1 MADKANDKNV
11 VHSLAKGFRVLQ
23 AFTSEEPELVLA
35 EVARRAELDNAT
47 AFRLLNTLV
56 LLGYVDKVPGTRA
69 FRLTLKC
76 LDLGFNALARSD
88 LRTLARP
95 ILRSLVGEVNEAAS
109 IGVLEGAEVV
119 YIERMQ
125 AGMTRLGID
134 VRIGSRVP
142 VHSTAIGQAILGFLP
157 HEVQVQVLESAPRR
171 KLTEKTVTD
180 LNRLLQRLKRVR
192 SRGYAVAD
200 QENVPG
206 LLVLA
211 APVLDLDGFPVA
223 GLSVAAP
230 AFRMSLDAFEAAGA
244 APLQRA
250 AQELSR
256 ALQATGGFALHASHG
271 EQLFHHRLE
280 NDPCPLSPISTASS
294 LRSRCRSAPISAS
307 TSPSCAASPPG
318 SRGARAS
325 SPS

>member
-1 MADKANDKNV
+1 VTDKVNDKNV

-56 LLGYVDKVPGTRA
+56 MLGYVEKVTGTRA

-76 LDLGFNALARSD
+76 LDLGFNAIARAD

-95 ILRSLVGEVNEAAS
+95 ILRGLVGEVNEAAS

-157 HEVQVQVLESAPRR
+157 KDTQVKILEAAPRR
-171 KLTEKTVTD
+171 KLTEKTITD
-180 LNRLLQRLKRVR
+180 LTRLLQRLKRVR
-192 SRGYAVAD
+192 ARGYAISD

-206 LLVLA
+206 LLVLS
-211 APVLDLDGFPVA
+211 APVLDVDGFPVA
-223 GLSVAAP
+223 ALSVAAP
-230 AFRMSLDAFEAAGA
+230 AFRMSIDDFEAAA
-244 APLQRA
+244 AQPLLRA

-256 ALQATGGFALHASHG
+256 ALNATGGFALHASHG
-271 EQLFHHRLE
+271 
-280 NDPCPLSPISTASS
+280 
-294 LRSRCRSAPISAS
+294 
-307 TSPSCAASPPG
+307 
-318 SRGARAS
+318 
-325 SPS
+325 